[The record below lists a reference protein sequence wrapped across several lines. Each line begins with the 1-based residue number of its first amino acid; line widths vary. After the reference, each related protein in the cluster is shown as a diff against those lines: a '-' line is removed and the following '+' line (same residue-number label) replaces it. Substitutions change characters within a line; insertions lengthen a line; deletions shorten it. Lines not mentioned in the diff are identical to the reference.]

1 MKKEVDGN
9 QIMVQALPVTNTN
22 HHMKLKVIAKLIAW
36 GNNPSEV
43 TAMVE
48 SNFENALCYGYKTTA
63 QIAEYIRTVA

>member
-1 MKKEVDGN
+1 MSDSN
-9 QIMVQALPVTNTN
+9 QQI
-22 HHMKLKVIAKLIAW
+22 KLKVIAKLIAW

-63 QIAEYIRTVA
+63 QIAEYIRTVV

>member
-1 MKKEVDGN
+1 MLAGFQVGWFSLRMSDSN
-9 QIMVQALPVTNTN
+9 QQI
-22 HHMKLKVIAKLIAW
+22 KLKVIAKLIAW

-63 QIAEYIRTVA
+63 QIAEYIRTVV